1 MAARGGFAAGA
12 DGVSPLFYVLSKLF
26 WLAVQP
32 LTVILVLMVLGLF
45 AFWRGWRKSGA
56 AVLGLAAAILF
67 LGAYTT
73 LGALMLA
80 PLENRFARPDV
91 MPAHVDGIIVL
102 GGYMVGDVDASR
114 GGYELNSAA
123 DRIVETMRLARLYPQ
138 AKIVVSGGAGAFF
151 AASARDADSTRT
163 LLHDLGFSGDR
174 YIFENRSRNT
184 VENARYSM
192 ALAQPKPGET
202 WLLVT
207 SAYHMPRA
215 VGCFRA
221 AGFRVTAWPVDYKTR
236 AHEGLS
242 FDLDA
247 PDDALSRLDVAVREW
262 IGLAA
267 YRLAG
272 KTGALLPGP

>member
-1 MAARGGFAAGA
+1 MRMGRTAI
-12 DGVSPLFYVLSKLF
+12 
-26 WLAVQP
+26 
-32 LTVILVLMVLGLF
+32 ILLGLVAF
-45 AFWRGWRKSGA
+45 ALVPLLAGVTGNSAMEGLATRIVIYAIA
-56 AVLGLAAAILF
+56 AVSLDLIIG
-67 LGAYTT
+67 Y
-73 LGALMLA
+73 GALVSFGHAM
-80 PLENRFARPDV
+80 FF
-91 MPAHVDGIIVL
+91 GL